1 MQIYLYVNRSEKNSI
16 NKSLSS
22 STLLTGNL
30 RNESSIITPTFD
42 VQANNV
48 SGFNYCYIPEFGRY
62 YFISDITAVRTTIWR
77 IKCDVDVLMS
87 FKTDILNL
95 DVIVSDSTNE
105 GSEPYFSGDVW
116 QTTVKTKT
124 DIISFS
130 SGLLNDGEYILI
142 TSGGV
147 ASGS

>member
-16 NKSLSS
+16 NKSLTS
-22 STLLTGNL
+22 STLLIGHL
-30 RNESSIITPTFD
+30 RDESSVITPTFD
-42 VQANNV
+42 VEAGNV

-62 YFISDITAVRTTIWR
+62 YFISDIVAVRTNLWR
-77 IKCDVDVLMS
+77 IKCNVDVLMS
-87 FKTDILNL
+87 FKSDILNL

-105 GSEPYFSGDVW
+105 GMEPYFSGEVW

-130 SGLLNDGEYILI
+130 GGLLDNGEYILI

-147 ASGS
+147 VS